1 MYIGATTHILMD
13 DIPLSEVLRRMADT
27 GFEGGELSL
36 NHLRQFVDSETPE
49 ADAERTRELADS
61 LGLLLPQSHLTMAD
75 IACIDDARRQAELA
89 TIEREIELSALAGA
103 EIGVLHPGGGF
114 PATFAEYQEV
124 ERVRID
130 SYTRACEI
138 AARYDFT
145 IAIENTYDAHGDE
158 TSAVGRRRFGAIIP
172 ELHEVIDAVDA
183 DNFGICLDTGHT
195 NLFGLPLGESL
206 RQCGDRLIATHVHDN
221 DGHAD
226 QHIEPTRGTIDWQD
240 GVAALHE
247 VGWDGIFNL
256 EIAPLRG
263 HPIEAQMLRMR
274 QVVESA
280 RWLLEQ

>member
-1 MYIGATTHILMD
+1 
-13 DIPLSEVLRRMADT
+13 MADC

-36 NHLRQFVDSETPE
+36 IHLRQFIDSDSPE
-49 ADAERTRELADS
+49 ATAERTRELADE

-75 IACIDDARRQAELA
+75 IACLDEARREAELA
-89 TIEREIELSALAGA
+89 VVERQIEISALAGVK
-103 EIGVLHPGGGF
+103 IGILHPGGGL
-114 PATFAEYQEV
+114 PTTLAEYHEV

-130 SYTRACEI
+130 SFSRACEM
-138 AARYDFT
+138 ATAHGFT

-158 TSAVGRRRFGAIIP
+158 TSAIGRRRFGAIIP
-172 ELHEVIDAVDA
+172 DLHAVIDAVDA

-195 NLFGLPLGESL
+195 NLFGLPLGEAF
-206 RQCGDRLIATHVHDN
+206 RQCGNRLIATHVHDN

-240 GVAALHE
+240 GVAALRE
-247 VGWDGIFNL
+247 IGWNGIFNL

-274 QVVESA
+274 QVVQTA
-280 RWLLEQ
+280 NWLLEQ